1 MNVKVQ
7 RSRKRRF
14 AVLLAAALVAMA
26 ATACFPNTSPNPPAD
41 PVDNAVFQA
50 MNANRVAAGVP
61 AMQWSPKLANTAGKW
76 SANESTVNSMYHQ
89 DLSALLYSSDYNGW
103 STLGEN
109 LLVGPGNMSATD
121 METAW
126 MNSPAHRANIM
137 NGSFDAVGVGHVW
150 GPDGRIWVVVDFG
163 GI

>member
-1 MNVKVQ
+1 MIVKVQ
-7 RSRKRRF
+7 HARKRRF

-26 ATACFPNTSPNPPAD
+26 ATACFPNTSADPPAD

-50 MNANRVAAGVP
+50 MNQDRVASGLP
-61 AMQWSPKLANTAGKW
+61 AMMWSPKLANTASTW
-76 SANESTVNSMYHQ
+76 SAHESSANSMYHQ

-109 LLVGPGNMSATD
+109 LLVGPGNMSASD

-126 MNSPAHRANIM
+126 LNSPGHRANIM
-137 NGSFDAVGVGHVW
+137 NRSFDAVGVGHVW